1 MSSPIPPPPPPP
13 PLPKESSSTPLSQES
28 TKPNDQTNAVF
39 SDIQTPQ
46 ELTAFVETMLRQLQT
61 KFDDLS
67 TQLVNK
73 MEDMDSRIDVLQ
85 KSLETLMQQANND
98 NIIVDDVKK

>member
-1 MSSPIPPPPPPP
+1 
-13 PLPKESSSTPLSQES
+13 
-28 TKPNDQTNAVF
+28 
-39 SDIQTPQ
+39 
-46 ELTAFVETMLRQLQT
+46 MLRQLQT

-85 KSLETLMQQANND
+85 KSLETLMQQAATD
-98 NIIVDDVKK
+98 NIIADDLKK

>member
-1 MSSPIPPPPPPP
+1 
-13 PLPKESSSTPLSQES
+13 
-28 TKPNDQTNAVF
+28 
-39 SDIQTPQ
+39 
-46 ELTAFVETMLRQLQT
+46 MLRQLQT

-98 NIIVDDVKK
+98 NIIVDDVNK

>member
-1 MSSPIPPPPPPP
+1 MKPT
-13 PLPKESSSTPLSQES
+13 STQPYQES
-28 TKPNDQTNAVF
+28 TKPNNINDQPNAVF

-85 KSLETLMQQANND
+85 KSLETLMQQAATD
-98 NIIVDDVKK
+98 NIIVDDLKK

>member
-1 MSSPIPPPPPPP
+1 FSPEVPVQFAPT
-13 PLPKESSSTPLSQES
+13 LTCSGSVQEL
-28 TKPNDQTNAVF
+28 TKPDQTNAVF

-67 TQLVNK
+67 SQLVDK

-85 KSLETLMQQANND
+85 KSLETLMQQAATD
-98 NIIVDDVKK
+98 NIIVDDLKK

>member
-1 MSSPIPPPPPPP
+1 
-13 PLPKESSSTPLSQES
+13 L
-28 TKPNDQTNAVF
+28 
-39 SDIQTPQ
+39 
-46 ELTAFVETMLRQLQT
+46 FVVWFLIIANIYRYWILNKQT

-85 KSLETLMQQANND
+85 KSLETLMQQADTNNL
-98 NIIVDDVKK
+98 IVED

>member
-13 PLPKESSSTPLSQES
+13 PLPKESSSTPLSKES
-28 TKPNDQTNAVF
+28 TKPNDQPNAVF

-98 NIIVDDVKK
+98 NIIVDDVNK